1 MCMLVNDFSPS
12 KSASEAPRN
21 NITMYLK
28 PNKEKECYRFR
39 LLNFR
44 APEKSKRDQ
53 PFIARWVHQH
63 WTKDEKGRNITDD
76 TVTCIT
82 TPKPQVEYTGN
93 RYADCP
99 LCKKANEN
107 YGLLVRS
114 GWKDKIARENK
125 KLLQRT
131 FQGII
136 PVYVVNDPNNE
147 KNNGR
152 IKCFIINERAPKKPK
167 PGEFGN
173 NHVGITYQDFV
184 RIVETEFN
192 AAQALNGT
200 DQAYNV
206 FNGKNAK
213 DIYIRV
219 DDVEQVFN
227 EGKPNEFRSKKRCI
241 TRAVFGKT
249 AYDIPGINKEALD
262 DFPFDDTYFT
272 SSTIQELEAFY
283 NRHFRKAGNSPDE
296 DVDLF
301 GDEEPSSPEATI
313 ADVSNT
319 VTSAPPAEDIP
330 DAGEIDDLTKDPEDI
345 DDEVDTV
352 AAETPSETPVS
363 LQDIDT
369 ILGQIKDK

>member
-131 FQGII
+131 
-136 PVYVVNDPNNE
+136 
-147 KNNGR
+147 
-152 IKCFIINERAPKKPK
+152 
-167 PGEFGN
+167 
-173 NHVGITYQDFV
+173 
-184 RIVETEFN
+184 
-192 AAQALNGT
+192 
-200 DQAYNV
+200 QAYC
-206 FNGKNAK
+206 
-213 DIYIRV
+213 
-219 DDVEQVFN
+219 
-227 EGKPNEFRSKKRCI
+227 P
-241 TRAVFGKT
+241 
-249 AYDIPGINKEALD
+249 
-262 DFPFDDTYFT
+262 
-272 SSTIQELEAFY
+272 ST
-283 NRHFRKAGNSPDE
+283 G
-296 DVDLF
+296 
-301 GDEEPSSPEATI
+301 
-313 ADVSNT
+313 
-319 VTSAPPAEDIP
+319 
-330 DAGEIDDLTKDPEDI
+330 
-345 DDEVDTV
+345 
-352 AAETPSETPVS
+352 
-363 LQDIDT
+363 
-369 ILGQIKDK
+369 